1 MKMVKKVLLGLAA
14 AATIMAF
21 FGCKME
27 DDPEGAITGKN
38 NDYSVYYDNTS
49 GEVYRAY
56 ESTSLKHAG
65 ALVKVKF
72 DKKDVGSSKMG
83 VIFNLQK
90 NAEDK
95 NAKDFLIIGLGTT
108 ADRNLYVSKFTNVTK
123 LREDNFG
130 TKLTDNPAVETEYV
144 KLGAKKLQSVPVA
157 ADGSVS
163 YYVYF
168 KAQIDGSYD
177 WAVLNL
183 TDEQAELVD
192 MDTMSYA
199 DIPAGA
205 ELASGNIPDA
215 FDPVDKESDIVQ
227 KQLAV
232 YAMIWGNSTLS
243 GSWHYYGMYKEAEEI
258 EE

>member
-72 DKKDVGSSKMG
+72 DKKDVSSSKMG

-90 NAEDK
+90 NAVDK

-108 ADRNLYVSKFTNVTK
+108 DTRNIYVSKFTNVTK
-123 LREDNFG
+123 LTEDNFG
-130 TKLTDNPAVETEYV
+130 TKLKDNPAVEKEYV
-144 KLGAKKLQSVPVA
+144 KLGEKTLSVPTAA
-157 ADGSVS
+157 ADGSIS
-163 YYVYF
+163 YYIYF
-168 KAQIDGSYD
+168 KAKIDGSYD
-177 WAVLNL
+177 WAVLNM
-183 TDEQAELVD
+183 TDEQAEEVE
-192 MDTMSYA
+192 MDTVTLA
-199 DIPAGA
+199 TLTGTK
-205 ELASGNIPDA
+205 LASGNIPEA
-215 FDPVDKESDIVQ
+215 FDEVDKEDDIVQ

-243 GSWHYYGMYKEAEEI
+243 GSWHYYDMYKEAEEI